1 MVILS
6 KIIHLIL
13 ANCQEN
19 IQMEHQQR
27 SYLEHKNNIQLNR
40 YIIYLLL
47 VDNFIY
53 VVIVMDW
60 VPKISVRRQL
70 GDAFSSCFVPK
81 KIKKIYVQL
90 WANSRYP
97 FHVYIYPIRDI
108 DFIGSFLK
116 FLEKPKL
123 RTTSRCS
130 SINILRS
137 PSNFELARLGLK
149 KHCLLLSSWSI
160 KKRVIKCK
168 KGVGYDVEYC
178 RCVISEADFYEG

>member
-1 MVILS
+1 MFCFYMNTKYFVKSNIYFTNYFSNITGIVTEVPKCPMVILS

-40 YIIYLLL
+40 YINYLLL
-47 VDNFIY
+47 VDNFYICSDSDGLGTY
-53 VVIVMDW
+53 
-60 VPKISVRRQL
+60 PKSVLEGKLEMLFLHILYQKRLRK
-70 GDAFSSCFVPK
+70 SN
-81 KIKKIYVQL
+81 VQL

-97 FHVYIYPIRDI
+97 FHVYLYPIRDI

-123 RTTSRCS
+123 RTTS
-130 SINILRS
+130 
-137 PSNFELARLGLK
+137 K
-149 KHCLLLSSWSI
+149 
-160 KKRVIKCK
+160 
-168 KGVGYDVEYC
+168 YT
-178 RCVISEADFYEG
+178 